1 MFYYCLYTEN
11 MDKFVVRQQHKDM
24 KDVKSRQKIKLESDE
39 KVKEEDEEDEFSHP
53 VPWQK
58 IEAEGLDCDY
68 ALLFSKEEADR
79 LFSKL
84 EEEVVYSTGT
94 SVFVVP
100 WCWCVFE
107 WLELFVFQERKQKSM
122 CLESCIIYQE
132 SRWHMETRV

>member
-1 MFYYCLYTEN
+1 M
-11 MDKFVVRQQHKDM
+11 VRQQHKDI
-24 KDVKSRQKIKLESDE
+24 KDVRSRQKIKLESDE
-39 KVKEEDEEDEFSHP
+39 KVKEEDEDEEDEFSHP

-68 ALLFSKEEADR
+68 ALLFSKEEADH

-100 WCWCVFE
+100 
-107 WLELFVFQERKQKSM
+107 
-122 CLESCIIYQE
+122 
-132 SRWHMETRV
+132 